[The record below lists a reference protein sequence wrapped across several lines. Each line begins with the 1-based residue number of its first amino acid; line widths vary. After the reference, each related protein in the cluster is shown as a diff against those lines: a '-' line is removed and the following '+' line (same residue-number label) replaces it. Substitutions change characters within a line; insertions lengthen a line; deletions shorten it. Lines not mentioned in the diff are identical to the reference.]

1 VIPFGKTDHAAGG
14 RALEIRDDLSA
25 SELRALAARETK
37 NRAARRMLAIANA
50 LEGMSRAA
58 AARAAGMDRQAL
70 RDAVVRYNAEGLDVL
85 YDRSTPGRPP
95 ALTEAELALLSA
107 RIFRG
112 PDPETD
118 GVSSW
123 TLPDLCRW
131 IEDRFDKRLPRRAC
145 RAFSDGRVS
154 RARRRARP
162 TRRRTLSEPVAERD
176 RVRRRRDRRRRKAG
190 GRRSAVSKK
199 GAPVGAG
206 RRRRGPSRQAGDAVV
221 HGVSRKR
228 SKPSAEAVFP
238 NCPA

>member
-1 VIPFGKTDHAAGG
+1 MG
-14 RALEIRDDLSA
+14 RALEIRDDLGA
-25 SELRALAARETK
+25 SELRALAAREKK

-70 RDAVVRYNAEGLDVL
+70 RDAVVRYNAEGLDGL
-85 YDRSTPGRPP
+85 YDRPTPGRPP

-131 IEDRFDKRLPRRAC
+131 IEERFDKRLPPQSLSRILRREG
-145 RAFSDGRVS
+145 FSRQKTRPTHPKTDEAAQRRFEKGGSS
-154 RARRRARP
+154 RRWQPPPRP
-162 TRRRTLSEPVAERD
+162 TRAS
-176 RVRRRRDRRRRKAG
+176 G
-190 GRRSAVSKK
+190 
-199 GAPVGAG
+199 
-206 RRRRGPSRQAGDAVV
+206 
-221 HGVSRKR
+221 
-228 SKPSAEAVFP
+228 
-238 NCPA
+238 